1 MARRKKPKI
10 TLVIEVDHSKI
21 RKPISPPTQ
30 THNDKKSYNRKM
42 KHKKR
47 FPEGGPLFVFHL
59 PALQKPVHHVRS
71 GASGSA

>member
-30 THNDKKSYNRKM
+30 THKDKKSYNRNM

-47 FPEGGPLFVFHL
+47 FPEWGPLFY
-59 PALQKPVHHVRS
+59 A
-71 GASGSA
+71 

>member
-30 THNDKKSYNRKM
+30 THKDKKSYNRNP

-47 FPEGGPLFVFHL
+47 FPEGGPLFLCLNIRPFPCLDFNSH
-59 PALQKPVHHVRS
+59 
-71 GASGSA
+71 